1 MLTAAPGPRLHSV
14 ACPASVRNGWTAT
27 SACMLDSLV
36 QEIESLKDNNE
47 AWSLDVQDKW
57 RYVVIAGGLPRA

>member
-1 MLTAAPGPRLHSV
+1 
-14 ACPASVRNGWTAT
+14 
-27 SACMLDSLV
+27 MLDSLV